1 MERLEDYSQR
11 LDGVLMALE
20 FCQDFFKNAPKNG
33 MRINAK
39 NIDKALS
46 DFIALR
52 CEIADGLQPTELY
65 LKFKEDAFIGVVK
78 R

>member
-1 MERLEDYSQR
+1 MERLQDYSQR

-20 FCQDFFKNAPKNG
+20 FCQEFLRIAPQNG

-39 NIDKALS
+39 NVNKALS
-46 DFIALR
+46 DIIALR

-65 LKFKEDAFIGVVK
+65 LKFKDHTFIGVVK

>member
-1 MERLEDYSQR
+1 MERLQDYSQR

-20 FCQDFFKNAPKNG
+20 FCQEFFRIAPQNG

-39 NIDKALS
+39 SVNKALN
-46 DFIALR
+46 DIIALR

-65 LKFKEDAFIGVVK
+65 LKFKENEFLGVVK